1 MNKLITLLLFSVLF
15 AACTKTDPF
24 ESIFDINEDVAIAPV
39 EQRAQLIAELN
50 ADTGLLRR
58 ILYAYDVHSWPQAS
72 FNEEMFDFEKAII
85 INTPSEL
92 LSDLPEIDF
101 EKYTLVV
108 GQFLRLGSTSYLND
122 QRIVIAADGAR
133 LYLDIQKLDAYGTCD
148 VYYKPFASLYPKMP
162 DMPVEVISSTRID
175 FENKKN

>member
-1 MNKLITLLLFSVLF
+1 MKKLLTILVFSVLF

-24 ESIFDINEDVAIAPV
+24 ENVFDMSEDVAIAPV

-50 ADTGLLRR
+50 ADTGALRR

-85 INTPSEL
+85 INAPSEL
-92 LSDLPEIDF
+92 LSELPEIDF

-122 QRIVIAADGAR
+122 QRIVIAAEGAK
-133 LYLDIQKLDAYGTCD
+133 LYLNIQKLDAFGTCD
-148 VYYKPFASLYPKMP
+148 VYYMPFASLYPKMP
-162 DMPVEVISSTRID
+162 DMPVEVISSTRIN
-175 FENKKN
+175 FETEKK

>member
-1 MNKLITLLLFSVLF
+1 MKRFLTFLFISVLF
-15 AACTKTDPF
+15 AACTKIDPF
-24 ESIFDINEDVAIAPV
+24 ESLFDIKKGAAIAPV
-39 EQRAQLIAELN
+39 EQKAQLIAELN
-50 ADTGLLRR
+50 ADTGALRR

-122 QRIVIAADGAR
+122 QRLVIAAEGAK

-162 DMPVEVISSTRID
+162 DMPVEVISSTRKD

>member
-1 MNKLITLLLFSVLF
+1 MKKFLTFLFISVLL
-15 AACTKTDPF
+15 AACTKIDPF
-24 ESIFDINEDVAIAPV
+24 ESLFDIKKCAAIAPI
-39 EQRAQLIAELN
+39 EQNSQLIAELN
-50 ADTGLLRR
+50 ADTGPLRR

-122 QRIVIAADGAR
+122 QRIVVAADGAK
-133 LYLDIQKLDAYGTCD
+133 LYLDIQKLDAFGTCD